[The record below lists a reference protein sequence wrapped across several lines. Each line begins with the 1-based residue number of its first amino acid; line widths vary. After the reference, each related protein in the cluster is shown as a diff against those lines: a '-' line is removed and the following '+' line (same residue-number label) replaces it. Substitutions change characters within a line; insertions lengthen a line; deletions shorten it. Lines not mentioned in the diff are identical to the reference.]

1 MEARPEVLAALASRA
16 SAAAAGSGSALVLTG
31 ELGIGRSTTLDRA
44 AAEADRQGLRVLR
57 VEGLRAEEGL
67 PFGALQR
74 LLPRDLIDAALAP
87 ALQHALNPEGPASA
101 GDQFAPGWG
110 LHACLAAAAATTPL
124 AIVVDDVQWLDQAS
138 ARALGVVARRVEAIP
153 VLVLL
158 ARRDGEGTPVPE
170 GIEVHALERLD
181 RAASRSILIGQ
192 GIVED
197 AVQAELLVQ
206 GDGNPLALTV
216 LARRLAGAAP
226 GGSAIAAVPAFTAS
240 TADPASDPVL
250 RARAFAPEVA
260 ALTEATR
267 IALAAAGAA
276 GVITM
281 AEFDDV
287 LARLDLTRTDLAP
300 AVEAGL
306 LHDRLPAT
314 TAFRHPLVRQEAW
327 EQVGPFVRRR
337 IHQAVGDV
345 ARDPDRATWHRAFAA
360 EGPDADVADALEAAG
375 HRATVRGAPAVASR
389 AYATA
394 AALSPDP
401 DTGTRRSLVAAEAAL
416 RAGQPDEARRLVAGL
431 RPTTPQGRARA
442 ARIRIRATR
451 RPDTPLQD
459 ELTAA
464 ADAVAAIDPALA
476 AELYCDLAIGAVA
489 DLDARRAS
497 ALARHA
503 CELTQG
509 LPGPHADRAS
519 VLLGLGH
526 LLSGRTAEA
535 DALVR
540 RWEGAFENT
549 DHLGPLLDAVSTAL
563 RWQTAFDEG
572 RALAT
577 SVMTRARA
585 EGRTADLARALTHL
599 ASIQVLQCDLDDADR
614 NAAEAMALTAMTEQT
629 SLGAAATLSRA
640 AVAIIQGDRD
650 RAEGFFAQ
658 VEALGPTAPSLVGLN
673 VTAWRAEM
681 ALDDARPEEAL
692 AILEPVQAVPG
703 PAAALWL
710 GDSIEALVAL
720 GRRDEAAHL
729 LAEVGPGLRS
739 SGHRRSMAM
748 VARSEGLLAG
758 DRPTVDRC
766 FSEALELVRDPSQPH
781 PWIKAQLGWASRLAY
796 LGDPQAALDHAHAA
810 ASACRRVGAVGLAR
824 RVDQLLGSLDRS
836 SDASAAPRP
845 ATAAGGSSDP
855 AEAPAETEGAG
866 PARLTTVRVQLLGR
880 FEVLVDGEP
889 RAMAQKPAA
898 TVQLLAVDPAGR
910 HVDEVAEALWPDAG
924 PGVGRRRLRNV
935 LTRIRDVEPS
945 LVTRTG
951 DVLSLSPHVVVDARR
966 FETDAHAA
974 LTATDPQTRADLLRA
989 ALAAYRHPLLPG
1001 ARYDPWA
1008 TAPRERLRMLALDLV
1023 EQAVDQ
1029 LEASGSERAVVE
1041 LCLLAEELEPLDER
1055 WPLRAA
1061 RAELAAG
1068 HTGAAGRAVDR
1079 ARAVF
1084 ADLDIPASA
1093 DLLALEAEITRRG
1106 PPGEG

>member
-1 MEARPEVLAALASRA
+1 MEARPDLAADLTALITA
-16 SAAAAGSGSALVLTG
+16 TAGGAGSALVLTG
-31 ELGIGRSTTLDRA
+31 ELGIGRSTALDRA
-44 AAEADRQGLRVLR
+44 AAEAERQGLLVLR

-87 ALQHALNPEGPASA
+87 ALQQALNPEGPASA

-170 GIEVHALERLD
+170 GIEVHALERLG
-181 RAASRSILIGQ
+181 RAASRSVLIGQ

-216 LARRLAGAAP
+216 LARRLDGAAP
-226 GGSAIAAVPAFTAS
+226 GGSAVAAVPAFTTS
-240 TADPASDPVL
+240 TADPASDPTL
-250 RARAFAPEVA
+250 RARAFAPEVT

-287 LARLDLTRTDLAP
+287 LARLDVTRADLAP

-327 EQVGPFVRRR
+327 EQVGPAVRRR

-345 ARDPDRATWHRAFAA
+345 ARDPDRAAWHRAFAA
-360 EGPDADVADALEAAG
+360 DGPDAGAADALEAAG
-375 HRATVRGAPAVASR
+375 HRATVRGAPTVASR

-416 RAGQPDEARRLVAGL
+416 RAGQPDEARRLVTGL

-442 ARIRIRATR
+442 ARIRIRSTR
-451 RPDTPLQD
+451 RPDNSLQD
-459 ELTAA
+459 DLATA
-464 ADAVAAIDPALA
+464 ADAVAATDPALA
-476 AELYCDLAIGAVA
+476 AELYCDLAIRAVA
-489 DLDARRAS
+489 DLDALRAS

-509 LPGPHADRAS
+509 MAGPHADRAS

-526 LLSGRTAEA
+526 LLSGRTVEA

-563 RWQTAFDEG
+563 RWQTSFDEG

-614 NAAEAMALTAMTEQT
+614 NGAEAMALTAMTEQV
-629 SLGAAATLSRA
+629 SLGAAATLTRA
-640 AVAIIQGDRD
+640 AVAVIQGDRD
-650 RAEGFFAQ
+650 RAEAFFARIEPGGSD
-658 VEALGPTAPSLVGLN
+658 VPGLVGLN
-673 VTAWRAEM
+673 VTGWRAEM
-681 ALDDARPEEAL
+681 ALDDGRPEEAL
-692 AILEPVQAVPG
+692 TILEPAQAVPG
-703 PAAALWL
+703 PASALWL

-720 GRRDEAAHL
+720 GRRDEAAAL
-729 LAEVGPGLRS
+729 LAQVGPGLRA

-758 DRPTVDRC
+758 DRATVDRC

-781 PWIKAQLGWASRLAY
+781 PWIKAQLGWASRLAD
-796 LGDPQAALDHAHAA
+796 LGDPQAALEHARAA
-810 ASACRRVGAVGLAR
+810 ASACQRVGAAGLAR
-824 RVDQLLGSLDRS
+824 RVDRLFASLDRS
-836 SDASAAPRP
+836 TGDTAAPRQ
-845 ATAAGGSSDP
+845 AFAAAESSDP
-855 AEAPAETEGAG
+855 AEPPAAAEEAGA
-866 PARLTTVRVQLLGR
+866 ARRATVRVQLLGR

-910 HVDEVAEALWPDAG
+910 HVDEVAETLWPDAG

-951 DVLSLSPHVVVDARR
+951 DVLSLSTHVVVDARR
-966 FETDAHAA
+966 FEADAHAA
-974 LTATDPQTRADLLRA
+974 LAATETQTRADLLRA

-1001 ARYDPWA
+1001 ARYDAWA
-1008 TAPRERLRMLALDLV
+1008 AAPRERLRMLALDLV

-1055 WPLRAA
+1055 WPLRAG

-1068 HTGAAGRAVDR
+1068 HTGAAARAAER

-1084 ADLDIPASA
+1084 ADLDIPAGA
-1093 DLLALEAEITRRG
+1093 ALLALEAEITRRG
-1106 PPGEG
+1106 PSGEG